1 MADFHQ
7 SGSIATLHR
16 LGRPNLELL
25 EQELVEYAKT
35 CPIALVLPCL
45 YSELEGPALDGIV
58 EHLKQIPYLSEIVVA
73 LGHASALGFRRA
85 KEDYTVLPQA
95 RRLR

>member
-25 EQELVEYAKT
+25 EQELVELGLLDY
-35 CPIALVLPCL
+35 CR
-45 YSELEGPALDGIV
+45 PAL
-58 EHLKQIPYLSEIVVA
+58 E
-73 LGHASALGFRRA
+73 RRA
-85 KEDYTVLPQA
+85 LQA
-95 RRLR
+95 